1 MVRNLTAL
9 PTASSK
15 FTTEKSTATP
25 ADVYSSALSDQTE
38 KTSVSPLTDKTMT
51 YSDTTPMDVE
61 LSSDDT
67 TDILNATSFF
77 SDASPSLS
85 STVESIPL
93 SLAVTQHVDTDETKV
108 PSLTSVA
115 DREVESESSQPTVM
129 ESFASVSPS
138 TMKSETTSF
147 LSAID
152 ADFSGD
158 STTVFPEVSSIKTT
172 TVLSS
177 DTSKTKLDLDSP
189 RESTPTFIDV
199 MDGSPTSPST
209 VVKSFDSIHTPKIA
223 STSSSSLHSTHHT
236 AAMSS
241 GTDKY
246 YTTIARDETNS
257 RTEEWSS
264 HDEITHIPSFVN
276 GVPPSFSSLST
287 MAPTAS
293 PVTELEIPLISH
305 PEKTSLSPFTD
316 NTVLSPEPFTL
327 TDQTVDMFTLSS
339 SPHTTST
346 ETTEMVTTRNTVAFD
361 FMTRTSTSA
370 PSTTFS
376 DSQRTHTSFTATVES
391 LKTLTH
397 STMISPHEFTTGEST
412 AAPLFSATTQSES
425 EAGPLPDPDFSGDY
439 TSTYTDETAPEQS
452 SVESATLAVTTF
464 SPSNTPV
471 FTGEERSSD
480 REFTT
485 VTSSPYTLK
494 TFRPMA
500 IPSITPMMTSTY
512 NDMDNSGSFP
522 QDFDLESSQDGSG
535 EKILIETT
543 TKPHKEF
550 MVQTDETETDET
562 QSTSDM
568 VSVAFSP
575 QSSTQVTKQF
585 MSPTQSPS
593 MTSPEIYTSDQ
604 GSGVTDQDEWSGDDS
619 SGSSSTRVP
628 EREGSGVSDSTIS
641 SAVTS
646 SVFPKDSGPGGHTTD
661 VLFTVKDTG
670 LSVLTTTKPTI
681 TGATHES
688 TSVTSTKSTGHSIF
702 STEKPTST
710 ARRLN
715 ESGTADVPKSTAAAA
730 SVYSTEKPYTTTEY
744 AITSEKSTPKPD
756 FTLTEVE
763 SSGNQTTV
771 KFTLKPSVMET
782 ATFSETA
789 GETKGFATVT
799 PTSNKRVFSQESK
812 ITPATDHPLSSTE
825 KDEVAVAEHTTQ
837 SPSTALP
844 SHTTDAPLY
853 NHTVVDFSTES
864 LSSEHKQDEFTS
876 ISAPV
881 PTVIYHSVTDQQV
894 EIITPDR
901 SQAKTRLTEQTPT
914 IVLHASKPST
924 STSIIFIEDTEQE
937 DKLFSGVTDSMRE
950 DSYSTEL
957 ITKDDTITDADTM
970 SVVPSSSFYP
980 TIHTEEAGG
989 VTAITITQKLEVTEE
1004 PEGSGTVDDKFLS
1017 PTPTSPSDTSSAST
1031 SSEYLLT
1038 SELSPVKD
1046 ISSVETS
1053 SEVNVTRSPQAT
1065 QDTSVSTQSSSGEIY
1080 DVTTTHTGFSFE
1092 TTKPISDQ
1100 LEGDTTEISTSSS
1113 FSSQILIETAD
1124 STSVTLVTSE
1134 DYVVTTVKKEKYMTA
1149 SPVILTAT
1157 SHGITDKTLS
1167 SSVFTQTTK
1176 PSVTVTPVSTEPGT
1190 MKSTSKTSDD
1200 DSSGDSDDSA
1210 RESSEKPS
1218 VSSLESWM
1226 TEKTSTPSS
1235 LFSTEQARSEVMPT
1249 PHTGISSEKNVPAT
1263 MSPVFSSEKLST
1275 AMVVTAQTAI
1285 TATTLK
1291 GEISSSSDSDIQKTS
1306 PHAIITSSHMG
1317 TGADPVGVE
1326 STTPKP
1332 PSEEEEETIATDTR
1346 SPAVPSAVDT
1356 SLEISGEA
1364 TYSFSFET
1372 KRTPSTGVSSVST
1385 TETEGLVFT
1394 SEITDQ
1400 SPKMITE
1407 PALTILPSTTE
1418 KPAVV
1423 STERDTSTDEDSS
1436 SYAKTPVK
1444 SEESFISTEASIII
1458 STAAKGSS
1466 EMGLSTFGS
1475 DSVTPSLSTVKK
1487 NMITSTLS
1495 TQPASSQTDESESFE
1510 QTSGQTSN
1518 EVLSTAAHATQ
1529 PPAVTRSIESLNTS
1543 TSFESEPKESQN
1555 AAITSTDEPTVVTD
1569 NRPADISAISET
1581 KVMITTIPTSNVPS
1595 TPSQPDVV
1603 VQLDSTLSPLQ
1614 PLTTPMELFEQV
1626 KSEITL
1632 THRPHPDLSHDISLT
1647 TTRPVFANHDTSQ
1660 TAESTVAPA
1669 FVSED
1674 GRVSIADG
1682 TVEPAV
1688 DQVSSGATTQRSSD
1702 LFYDALTDPPPDYE
1716 PQNPYVVAA
1725 DPLYNQTLE
1734 NDTVLISTPPSV
1746 SQTPDSKVIA
1756 EAIMVT
1762 ASTPISGTSL
1772 STFQEDSMNTASVVK
1787 LGDDEVHSVTSE
1799 LLSPTSKSP
1808 SVPNDKA
1815 ESGSVSSGISSSSF
1829 DDVSDELMTTK
1840 APKIISI
1847 EQALSPDEIKKV
1859 FKVNATEASKKEGA
1873 DVMFGKGDISVSSYT
1888 EIPTSTQ
1895 FKTVSPA
1902 QVQNQL
1908 GAIALTTPSTFS
1920 EQDQK
1925 LDSDMT
1931 APPSVNEG
1939 KPPIKE
1945 EETTT
1950 PPNSG
1955 FDLGHTVV
1963 GETVE
1968 ISGIDSCTEDVCL
1981 NGGSCLTIGSTYTC
1995 HCAPGFSGHQCEID
2009 IDECESNPCRNGG
2022 TCVDGLASFTCVCL
2036 PSYAGLFCE
2045 EDTETCDYGWH
2056 KFQGH
2061 CYKHFPQRKN
2071 WDTAER
2077 ECRINGAHL
2086 TSILSHEE
2094 QQYVNRLGQDYQ
2106 WIGLNDKMYD
2116 NDFRWTD
2123 GRPMQYE
2130 NWRPNQPDSFFSTG
2144 EDCVVMIWHEDGQWN
2159 DVPCNYHLTFTCKKG
2174 TVACSQPP
2182 VVENARTFGKT
2193 RERYEINSL
2202 VRYQCRTGFI
2212 QRHVPTIRCHGNG
2225 RWDIPKISC
2234 MNPSSSQRTF
2244 IRRHQHNSLYS
2255 IHNFKNWQD
2264 ESFHFHHQRYRGR
2277 RHKIEHKWKMQ

>member
-1 MVRNLTAL
+1 
-9 PTASSK
+9 
-15 FTTEKSTATP
+15 
-25 ADVYSSALSDQTE
+25 
-38 KTSVSPLTDKTMT
+38 
-51 YSDTTPMDVE
+51 
-61 LSSDDT
+61 
-67 TDILNATSFF
+67 
-77 SDASPSLS
+77 
-85 STVESIPL
+85 
-93 SLAVTQHVDTDETKV
+93 
-108 PSLTSVA
+108 
-115 DREVESESSQPTVM
+115 M

-147 LSAID
+147 LSATD
-152 ADFSGD
+152 EDFSGD
-158 STTVFPEVSSIKTT
+158 STTVFPEVSSIITT

-177 DTSKTKLDLDSP
+177 DTSITKPDLDSP

-209 VVKSFDSIHTPKIA
+209 DVKNFDTIHTPKI
-223 STSSSSLHSTHHT
+223 SFTLSSSLHSTDHT
-236 AAMSS
+236 AEISS

-246 YTTIARDETNS
+246 YSTIARDEINS
-257 RTEEWSS
+257 LTEELSS
-264 HDEITHIPSFVN
+264 HDEITHIPAFVN
-276 GVPPSFSSLST
+276 ALPPSFSSLTS
-287 MAPTAS
+287 MALTTS
-293 PVTELEIPLISH
+293 PVAELEIPLISH
-305 PEKTSLSPFTD
+305 PEKTLLSPFTD

-339 SPHTTST
+339 SSDTTST

-361 FMTRTSTSA
+361 FMTTTSTSA

-397 STMISPHEFTTGEST
+397 STMISPHEFMTGEST
-412 AAPLFSATTQSES
+412 DAPLISATTQFES
-425 EAGPLPDPDFSGDY
+425 EAGHLPDPDFSGDY

-471 FTGEERSSD
+471 FTGEEHSSD

-485 VTSSPYTLK
+485 STSSPYTLK

-500 IPSITPMMTSTY
+500 IPSITPMMTSAY

-535 EKILIETT
+535 EGILIETA
-543 TKPHKEF
+543 TKPYKEF
-550 MVQTDETETDET
+550 KVQTDETETDET

-568 VSVAFSP
+568 VGVAFSP
-575 QSSTQVTKQF
+575 QSSTQVTKEF
-585 MSPTQSPS
+585 ISPTQSPS

-628 EREGSGVSDSTIS
+628 ERESSGVLDSTIS
-641 SAVTS
+641 SAVTN
-646 SVFPKDSGPGGHTTD
+646 SVFPEDSGPGGHTTD
-661 VLFTVKDTG
+661 VLITVKDTG
-670 LSVLTTTKPTI
+670 LSVLPTTKPRI

-688 TSVTSTKSTGHSIF
+688 TSVTSTESTGHSIF

-710 ARRLN
+710 AKRLN
-715 ESGTADVPKSTAAAA
+715 ESGTADVPKSTAPAA
-730 SVYSTEKPYTTTEY
+730 SLYTTEKSYTTTEY
-744 AITSEKSTPKPD
+744 AITSKKSTPKPD

-771 KFTLKPSVMET
+771 EFTLKPSVMET

-799 PTSNKRVFSQESK
+799 PTSDNRVFSQESK

-825 KDEVAVAEHTTQ
+825 KDEVAVAEHTTE

-844 SHTTDAPLY
+844 SHTTDALIY

-864 LSSEHKQDEFTS
+864 LSGEHKQDEFTS

-901 SQAKTRLTEQTPT
+901 SQAKTRLTEHTPT

-924 STSIIFIEDTEQE
+924 STSIIFIEDTQQE

-980 TIHTEEAGG
+980 TILTEEAGG
-989 VTAITITQKLEVTEE
+989 VTAITITQKLEVTQE
-1004 PEGSGTVDDKFLS
+1004 PEGSGTVGDTFLS
-1017 PTPTSPSDTSSAST
+1017 PTPTSASDTSSAST
-1031 SSEYLLT
+1031 SSEYLFT
-1038 SELSPVKD
+1038 SESSPVKD
-1046 ISSVETS
+1046 VSSVETS
-1053 SEVNVTRSPQAT
+1053 SEVNVTRLPQAT

-1080 DVTTTHTGFSFE
+1080 DVTTTHKVLSFE

-1100 LEGDTTEISTSSS
+1100 FQGDTTEISTSLS
-1113 FSSQILIETAD
+1113 FSSQILMETAD
-1124 STSVTLVTSE
+1124 STSATLVTSE

-1176 PSVTVTPVSTEPGT
+1176 PSVIVTPVSTEPGT

-1200 DSSGDSDDSA
+1200 DSSGDSDDFA

-1218 VSSLESWM
+1218 ASSLEIWM

-1235 LFSTEQARSEVMPT
+1235 LFSTEQARSEIMPT

-1263 MSPVFSSEKLST
+1263 VSPVLSSEKLST
-1275 AMVVTAQTAI
+1275 AMVVTAQTAV
-1285 TATTLK
+1285 TVTTLK

-1317 TGADPVGVE
+1317 TGVEPVGVE

-1346 SPAVPSAVDT
+1346 SPAVSSAVDT

-1372 KRTPSTGVSSVST
+1372 KRTPSSGVSSVST
-1385 TETEGLVFT
+1385 TETEKLVFT
-1394 SEITDQ
+1394 SEMTDQ

-1407 PALTILPSTTE
+1407 PALTILASTTE

-1444 SEESFISTEASIII
+1444 SEERFISTGTSIII
-1458 STAAKGSS
+1458 STAGSS

-1475 DSVTPSLSTVKK
+1475 DSVTPSLSTIKK
-1487 NMITSTLS
+1487 TMITSTLS

-1510 QTSGQTSN
+1510 QTSGQTSH
-1518 EVLSTAAHATQ
+1518 EVFSTAHATQ

-1555 AAITSTDEPTVVTD
+1555 AAITSK
-1569 NRPADISAISET
+1569 AISET
-1581 KVMITTIPTSNVPS
+1581 TVMITTIPTSNVPS

-1603 VQLDSTLSPLQ
+1603 IQLDSTLSPLQ
-1614 PLTTPMELFEQV
+1614 PLTTPMELFEQA
-1626 KSEITL
+1626 KSDITL
-1632 THRPHPDLSHDISLT
+1632 THRPNPGLSHDISLT
-1647 TTRPVFANHDTSQ
+1647 TTHPVFANHVTSQ
-1660 TAESTVAPA
+1660 TAVSTVAPA

-1688 DQVSSGATTQRSSD
+1688 DQVSSGAMTQRSSD
-1702 LFYDALTDPPPDYE
+1702 PFYDALTDPQPDYE
-1716 PQNPYVVAA
+1716 VLNPYVVAA
-1725 DPLYNQTLE
+1725 DPLNNQTLE

-1746 SQTPDSKVIA
+1746 VQTPDSKVIA

-1762 ASTPISGTSL
+1762 ASTTISGKSV
-1772 STFQEDSMNTASVVK
+1772 STFQENSMTTASVVK
-1787 LGDDEVHSVTSE
+1787 LGDDEVQSVTSE

-1859 FKVNATEASKKEGA
+1859 FKVNATEASKKEGV
-1873 DVMFGKGDISVSSYT
+1873 DVTLGKGDIGVSLYT

-1908 GAIALTTPSTFS
+1908 GTIASTTPSTFS

-1925 LDSDMT
+1925 QDSDMT
-1931 APPSVNEG
+1931 APPSVIEG

-1950 PPNSG
+1950 PPNRG

-1963 GETVE
+1963 GETME

-1981 NGGSCLTIGSTYTC
+1981 NGGSCLRIGSTYTC

-2061 CYKHFPQRKN
+2061 CYKYFPQRKN

-2130 NWRPNQPDSFFSTG
+2130 NWRPNQPDSFFSAG

-2182 VVENARTFGKT
+2182 VVENARSFGKT

-2202 VRYQCRTGFI
+2202 VRYQCRIGFI
-2212 QRHVPTIRCHGNG
+2212 QRHVPTIRCRGNG

-2234 MNPSSSQRTF
+2234 MNPSSYQRTF

-2255 IHNFKNWQD
+2255 IHNFNNWQD
-2264 ESFHFHHQRYRGR
+2264 ESFHFRHQLRRGR
-2277 RHKIEHKWKMQ
+2277 RHKIEHKWK